1 MGKRPGLALRLRGP
15 GGLSRGAPVT
25 HQPGLPPGPERWP
38 PRTASSSGR
47 GAPSCRGGE
56 PRTLRGVGIGPRAFH
71 ILIPESRGPG
81 APPEAGGLE
90 SGWPILEQLSLR
102 GAWPAWVWGAGWG
115 LRRGTSAG
123 RCPGTGCGA
132 AELGELPLSAWPWR
146 TTCTTAS
153 DFLQNSSG
161 VTDSMGG
168 CLRGGGPWP
177 WSPFELPRGSSGLA
191 WGRPAGV

>member
-1 MGKRPGLALRLRGP
+1 MRGP

-25 HQPGLPPGPERWP
+25 HRPGLPPGPERWP

-90 SGWPILEQLSLR
+90 SGWPSLEQLSLR

-123 RCPGTGCGA
+123 RCPGTGCG
-132 AELGELPLSAWPWR
+132 
-146 TTCTTAS
+146 
-153 DFLQNSSG
+153 DSG
-161 VTDSMGG
+161 VGG
-168 CLRGGGPWP
+168 VAAVSLALEDHLHHRFRLSTELLRGHRQHGW
-177 WSPFELPRGSSGLA
+177 LLA
-191 WGRPAGV
+191 WGVALGLGPPLNSPGVPVG